1 MTQTVLILGAKG
13 RFGRA
18 ATLAFADAGWNV
30 RALSRAGDGA
40 VLAGVSNLACDVMD
54 SDALVTAARGA
65 DVIVHAVHPAY
76 QHWTTQMPIHTRNVI
91 AAARASGA
99 TVMVV
104 GNVYPFGE
112 NAPEVLSEGGAF
124 APTTRKGALRVTMEQ
139 AFADAAEQGVR
150 SVILRGGDFIERT
163 KTGNWFETYITNKVG
178 KGIFTY
184 PGRMGAVHAW
194 AYLPDMA
201 RAMVG
206 LAEKRDALPPSA
218 SFGFEGYSLAGE
230 ELKAAVERQVGHPL
244 KTASFP
250 WPLMRVIGLFSP
262 LVREVIEMRYLWDT
276 PHRVDGSALAAA
288 LPDFT
293 PTPLSVAMAE
303 VLGSAPDGLVDQA
316 ASALRFA

>member
-1 MTQTVLILGAKG
+1 M
-13 RFGRA
+13 
-18 ATLAFADAGWNV
+18 
-30 RALSRAGDGA
+30 SRAGDGA

-184 PGRMGAVHAW
+184 PGRMGAVHA
-194 AYLPDMA
+194 
-201 RAMVG
+201 
-206 LAEKRDALPPSA
+206 
-218 SFGFEGYSLAGE
+218 
-230 ELKAAVERQVGHPL
+230 
-244 KTASFP
+244 
-250 WPLMRVIGLFSP
+250 
-262 LVREVIEMRYLWDT
+262 
-276 PHRVDGSALAAA
+276 
-288 LPDFT
+288 
-293 PTPLSVAMAE
+293 
-303 VLGSAPDGLVDQA
+303 
-316 ASALRFA
+316 